1 MKQYVVVISP
11 WEPPY
16 KKLWIPEDGLLEL
29 QSIVGGN
36 VETVPTEREGYL
48 LIVNEDGKNEQLPKN
63 LKATKIMPHFMQVKD
78 YIAGKAV
85 LMKRGKEDVEPFSK
99 EEAERWLS
107 VIG

>member
-1 MKQYVVVISP
+1 MKRYVIII
-11 WEPPY
+11 EPDGEVR
-16 KKLWIPEDGLLEL
+16 KRLWLPEEGLLEL
-29 QSIVGGN
+29 QSLVGGN
-36 VETVPTEREGYL
+36 IETVPTERDGFL
-48 LIVNEDGKNEQLPKN
+48 LIVNEEGKYEQLPRN
-63 LKATKIMPHFMQVKD
+63 RKATKILPRVMQIRD

>member
-1 MKQYVVVISP
+1 MKRYVIII
-11 WEPPY
+11 EPDGEVR
-16 KKLWIPEDGLLEL
+16 KRIWLPEEGLLEL

-48 LIVNEDGKNEQLPKN
+48 LIVNEDGKNEQLPRN
-63 LKATKIMPHFMQVKD
+63 RKATKILPHIMQIRD
-78 YIAGKAV
+78 YIVGTAV